1 MRINVFVET
10 DDPDLIPKRQTEG
23 SSGYDLHSNI
33 DTTLQ
38 PDECKVIPTGI
49 KLSIP
54 PGYEGQVRSRSGLAA
69 KHMIQVLNSP
79 GTIDS
84 DYRGEIGVI
93 LMNHSLQPF
102 TINKYDRIAQLVFAP
117 AVDTGF
123 WEDQVG
129 TSQRGDGGFG
139 SSGL

>member
-1 MRINVFVET
+1 LRINVFVET

-54 PGYEGQVRSRSGLAA
+54 LGYEGQVRSRSGLAA
-69 KHMIQVLNSP
+69 KHMIQVLNS
-79 GTIDS
+79 
-84 DYRGEIGVI
+84 
-93 LMNHSLQPF
+93 
-102 TINKYDRIAQLVFAP
+102 
-117 AVDTGF
+117 
-123 WEDQVG
+123 
-129 TSQRGDGGFG
+129 
-139 SSGL
+139 GL